1 LDAPQYQ
8 KPPDDP
14 ALALLE
20 QQNQVAGINALS
32 DQTRMDTARL
42 MATYGTRLALSG
54 NPIGVSPL
62 NAGTPNPA
70 FGGARMAA

>member
-1 LDAPQYQ
+1 MNAPEYQ

-20 QQNQVAGINALS
+20 QQNKIAGINALQ
-32 DQTRMDTARL
+32 DQTRMDTARM

-62 NAGTPNPA
+62 TAGTSS
-70 FGGARMAA
+70 GSRMAA